1 MAETQPIIRRGRS
14 VEHDDHHGGAWKVAY
29 ADFVT
34 SMMAFFML
42 LWILGATTESQR
54 RGIADYF
61 NPSIPISPTSGGGN
75 DLLNGDSV
83 FTTESL
89 ATDNRGGVQASD
101 QVLLREIEDVLS
113 GTAVDD
119 AVKLTLAPEG
129 VVVDLMD
136 TDDKAVFDLGN
147 AGVTPRLERILDLI
161 VPVLAD
167 SGRRIKVVGHTD
179 DLQFSREDYGNW
191 ELSSDRAHAARRLA
205 TQKGLSDRAFF
216 EVTGHADR
224 LPLNKDASAPQN
236 RRISFILL
244 NPEGLPLNAR

>member
-1 MAETQPIIRRGRS
+1 MADIQLIIRRGQS

-54 RGIADYF
+54 KGIADYF
-61 NPSIPISPTSGGGN
+61 NPSIPISPMSGGGI
-75 DLLNGDSV
+75 DVLNGDSIY
-83 FTTESL
+83 TTEDL
-89 ATDNRGGVQASD
+89 ATDNRGGLRTSD
-101 QVLLREIEDVLS
+101 TALLREIEAVLD

-136 TDDKAVFDLGN
+136 TDDKAVFDLGD

-161 VPVLAD
+161 VPVLVD
-167 SGRRIKVVGHTD
+167 SARRVKVVGHTD
-179 DLQFSREDYGNW
+179 DLPFSRSDYGNW

-205 TQKGLSDRAFF
+205 TRKGLSDRVFF

-224 LPLNKDASAPQN
+224 LPLDEDASAPQN

-244 NPEGLPLNAR
+244 NPDALPLNAR